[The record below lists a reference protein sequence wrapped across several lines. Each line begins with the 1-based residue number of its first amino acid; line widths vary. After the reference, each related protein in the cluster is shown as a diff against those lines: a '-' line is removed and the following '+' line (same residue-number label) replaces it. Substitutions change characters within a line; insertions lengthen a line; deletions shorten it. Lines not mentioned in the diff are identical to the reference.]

1 MDTMNEELIKRIEQA
16 LEIKLYDWQV
26 DYILNRPQILN
37 MRITGRCTGKTLA
50 YIIKKLFEEGKPI
63 RAYIFQEVEVESDWW
78 SVTNRIDRKRPEY
91 THFFK
96 AEIKRIYE
104 ALVSKKIQP
113 RPVFFT
119 RQQEEE
125 YVLMLTLSQHTGIDL
140 SNQPDQTTYIPNS
153 LLHHIYAHIKE
164 DAGTQRAI
172 DAAEHMMLNGI
183 GIEKPTGFNKG

>member
-16 LEIKLYDWQV
+16 LKIKLYDWQA

-37 MRITGRCTGKTLA
+37 MRMTGRCTGKTLA
-50 YIIKKLFEEGKPI
+50 YIIKKLFEERKPI
-63 RAYIFQEVEVESDWW
+63 RAYIFQEVEAESDWW
-78 SVTNRIDRKRPEY
+78 STTNRFDRKRPEY

-96 AEIKRIYE
+96 AELRRIYE

-119 RQQEEE
+119 RKQEEE
-125 YVLMLTLSQHTGIDL
+125 YALMLTLNQHTGIDL
-140 SNQPDQTTYIPNS
+140 SNQPDQAAYIPHS

-164 DAGTQRAI
+164 EEGTQRAI
-172 DAAEHMMLNGI
+172 DAAEHIALKGT
-183 GIEKPTGFNKG
+183 GIEKPIGFTKG